1 MTTLYLS
8 LQTPVRFNPTTET
21 STSGWLSATWH
32 LVSKWYV
39 NNLNILSVFQID
51 HSLYMVSLY
60 CSRKYIRRDE
70 ISILAALGRFPSWE
84 HLNELEQEVQ
94 AAWMKLQFWQSYTIE
109 NSKVLKKLE
118 RQLNGFKYSNFDFYT
133 SHSERINHPTEYGM
147 FLSTCQFRISC
158 LCFSNNKSILTVKF
172 RVWLVS
178 NPSIPILG
186 FNCCNL
192 NVKILRR

>member
-109 NSKVLKKLE
+109 NSLRSLKSL
-118 RQLNGFKYSNFDFYT
+118 RDSLMD
-133 SHSERINHPTEYGM
+133 
-147 FLSTCQFRISC
+147 LSIQI
-158 LCFSNNKSILTVKF
+158 LISILHIVKE
-172 RVWLVS
+172 
-178 NPSIPILG
+178 
-186 FNCCNL
+186 
-192 NVKILRR
+192 